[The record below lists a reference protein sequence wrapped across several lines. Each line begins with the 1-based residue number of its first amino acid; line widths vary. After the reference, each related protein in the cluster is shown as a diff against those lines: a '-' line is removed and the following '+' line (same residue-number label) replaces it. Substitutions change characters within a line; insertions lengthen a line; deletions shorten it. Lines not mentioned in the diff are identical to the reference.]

1 MGIDTTELFSEQP
14 LIDEGT
20 DGGGEF
26 EDSQVLD
33 STTDNVGTTDT
44 PPEPSGESSVE
55 PPAPKRDQ
63 KVPLSAL
70 HEERTKRQ
78 QYEADLKA
86 ERDGN
91 RELQRQLAQYMVQQQ
106 QIQQP
111 PAPPPEAPPAFE
123 EDPVAA
129 FNYLQQQLLD
139 SRKQMQDY
147 LQGNQQ
153 QQQAQ
158 QQHVQLAQQVSAQE
172 ATYTQSV
179 PDYPVAADYFYQRK
193 VAEYT
198 AFTGDPVAA
207 QAQVAK
213 DYQGIAAL
221 AQRLNKN
228 PAELM
233 YNAAKAMG
241 YVPGA
246 PKPGGQPQQRREAP
260 TSLSNLGGAPKAPDE
275 AGKVGVADISTMSD
289 AEFDKFW
296 NEDIK
301 GGNRNQRP
309 KI

>member
-1 MGIDTTELFSEQP
+1 MTIDTTELFSEQP
-14 LIDEGT
+14 LVDESTDQGT
-20 DGGGEF
+20 NDGQDYSVDLGA
-26 EDSQVLD
+26 DAND
-33 STTDNVGTTDT
+33 A
-44 PPEPSGESSVE
+44 PPEPNTESSVE

-63 KVPLSAL
+63 KVPLGAL

-78 QYEADLKA
+78 ERELELKQ
-86 ERDGN
+86 ERDNN
-91 RELQRQLAQYMVQQQ
+91 RDLQRQLAQYMIQQQ

-111 PAPPPEAPPAFE
+111 PPPAPEAPPAFE

-158 QQHVQLAQQVSAQE
+158 QQHVQLAQSVSAQE
-172 ATYTQSV
+172 AEYTKTV

-198 AFTGDPVAA
+198 AFLGDPAAA
-207 QAQVAK
+207 QAQVAR
-213 DYQGIAAL
+213 DYQGVAL
-221 AQRLNKN
+221 RAQQTGKN
-228 PAELM
+228 PAQLM
-233 YNAAKAMG
+233 YDMAKAMG
-241 YVPGA
+241 YAPGA
-246 PKPGGQPQQRREAP
+246 PKPGGQQQQRREPP

-275 AGKVGVADISTMSD
+275 AGTVGVSDISNMSD
-289 AEFDKFW
+289 ADFDKFW
-296 NEDIK
+296 NDQVK
-301 GGNRNQRP
+301 GGNRNSRP